1 MGKIGGEQEEA
12 HVSSFDKFLKSVF
25 LFDIKEGSMGG
36 LFCQAQSV
44 FVFAGKRICILQA
57 GVSVFCRPSVFA
69 LVGLSRL
76 SR

>member
-1 MGKIGGEQEEA
+1 MSQ
-12 HVSSFDKFLKSVF
+12 VLTKSQNQYF
-25 LFDIKEGSMGG
+25 FIKEGSMGD

-57 GVSVFCRPSVFA
+57 GVSVFCRPGVFA

-76 SR
+76 TL

>member
-25 LFDIKEGSMGG
+25 LFDIKEGSMGD
-36 LFCQAQSV
+36 LICQVQSEV
-44 FVFAGKRICILQA
+44 VFAGNCICILQVS
-57 GVSVFCRPSVFA
+57 VSVFCRPGVFE